1 MSEFSDFT
9 KLVLDRMETNPDEFE
24 AGNRWDTLVRALE
37 ARAIGDFENR
47 YAKTLWPLEP
57 LELEA
62 LMAKY
67 RKLYLARIHKD
78 MLRNIVSGADKE
90 RAGYQYDSGNDIN
103 PLKGH
108 VLRGNGG
115 ISAQTLVGNL
125 QPALNQAF
133 DDAYAATPKME
144 GAQVPMSNTA
154 GPKVSKFVLN
164 RTQVEIAQRL
174 GLTPWE
180 YAKRYSDA
188 DDAAKAAV
196 SMRINGG
203 TV

>member
-9 KLVLDRMETNPDEFE
+9 KLVLDRMETNPNEFE
-24 AGNRWDTLVRALE
+24 ANGRWDNLTRGLE
-37 ARAIGDFENR
+37 EYARGDTEGR
-47 YAKTLWPLEP
+47 YIKTLW
-57 LELEA
+57 A
-62 LMAKY
+62 LPPSEIDMLLAKY
-67 RKLYLARIHKD
+67 RRVYLARIHKD
-78 MLRNIVSGADKE
+78 MLKNIVSGDDLHRTKSYA
-90 RAGYQYDSGNDIN
+90 YDNDVN

-144 GAQVPMSNTA
+144 GAQVPMSKTA

>member
-1 MSEFSDFT
+1 MAEFSDFT

-57 LELEA
+57 LEIEA
-62 LMAKY
+62 IMAKY

-90 RAGYQYDSGNDIN
+90 RTQYVYDSNTPITGSIM
-103 PLKGH
+103 
-108 VLRGNGG
+108 RGNGS